1 MANYQGI
8 QDRRSPPCS
17 DLPAPIDCGRLPV
30 ASVPAL
36 QNNPELT
43 NQRQSMKTPFQFS
56 TLLGSFLSQRKE
68 RKRRRRSSN
77 VHSFSRLEGRRLLAT
92 VSLSTVGF
100 GDQLEFIGDAGE
112 VDNVSVETTSTG
124 SLQFRVADGDSI
136 TLADSV
142 AENPAIQLTSTST
155 ANDTLTID
163 PTGVFGS
170 GFGWLNVVSV
180 DLGDF
185 NDTLSID
192 IDATDSTFNE
202 TLALFFDGGSGADEI
217 DASASTSAVR
227 INGGFGNDRIVGG
240 SGNDTI
246 LGDAT
251 NSDGGNDVLIG
262 GAGNDFISGG
272 SGTDTLNGGSGNDTL
287 LGGAGLDTIDGGEGI
302 DTNSFQ
308 GIGSQVTASINADG
322 TGTAEYGNIQEGFTN
337 IEGLAASANGDI
349 LTINGSEGGI
359 LVGGPGDDILT
370 GGSGNDRLSGN
381 DGDDILRGG
390 PGEDML
396 FGGRGNDTLNGGAD
410 NDELFGGAD
419 DDFFVGIGGT
429 DSIFGGEGRDTNSFQ
444 GISTAVTATILADG
458 SGTASYGNVD
468 ETFAGIEQLVGTEF
482 DDVLSAVGNG
492 SAALHG
498 LAGDDLLTGGNGND
512 MLFGGDG
519 NDTLRGGL
527 GNDNLNGN
535 AGNDNLNGGAG
546 DDVLFGEAGNDFF
559 VGIGGTDSIN
569 GGDGN
574 DTNSFE
580 GIGTG
585 VTATVNADFS
595 GRATYGSVQ
604 ESFTGIENLTGSEFD
619 DVLTVFTSVNTVL
632 RGLGGNDILTGFNG
646 NDFLAGGIGN
656 DILRGGAGN
665 DRQFGGEGDDRLN
678 GGSGNDGLFGAE
690 GDDFFV
696 GIGGTDEIFGGEG
709 IDLNSFEGIEQ
720 EVTVTLGEN
729 GSGTARYGIIV
740 ETFAGIEEFFNATI
754 S

>member
-1 MANYQGI
+1 
-8 QDRRSPPCS
+8 
-17 DLPAPIDCGRLPV
+17 
-30 ASVPAL
+30 
-36 QNNPELT
+36 
-43 NQRQSMKTPFQFS
+43 MKTPFQFS
-56 TLLGSFLSQRKE
+56 TLLGSFLSQRNE
-68 RKRRRRSSN
+68 RKRRPGKN

-100 GDQLEFIGDAGE
+100 GDQLEFIADAGS
-112 VDNVSVETTSTG
+112 VDDVSVETTSTG
-124 SLQFRVADGDSI
+124 SLQFRVGNGDSI
-136 TLADSV
+136 TLTDSV
-142 AENPAIQLTSTST
+142 SENPAIQLSSTST
-155 ANDTLTID
+155 ANDTLTIT
-163 PTGVFGS
+163 PTGDFGS
-170 GFGWLNVVSV
+170 GFGRLNVVSV
-180 DLGDF
+180 DLGDS

-192 IDATDSTFNE
+192 IDATDSIFNE

-272 SGTDTLNGGSGNDTL
+272 SGTDTLSGEAGNDTL
-287 LGGAGLDTIDGGEGI
+287 LGGSGLDTIDGGEGV

-322 TGTAEYGNIQEGFTN
+322 TGSAEYGNILEGFTN

-349 LTINGSEGGI
+349 LTINGDAGGI

-370 GGSGNDRLSGN
+370 GGAGNDRLSGN

-390 PGEDML
+390 PGEDVL

-429 DSIFGGEGRDTNSFQ
+429 DSIFGGAGTDTNSFQ
-444 GISTAVTATILADG
+444 GVGSAVTATIFADG
-458 SGTASYGNVD
+458 SGTASYGNID
-468 ETFAGIEQLVGTEF
+468 ETFEEIEQLVGTEF
-482 DDVLSAVGNG
+482 NDVLSAVGDG
-492 SAALHG
+492 SATLTG
-498 LAGDDLLTGGNGND
+498 LAGDDTLTGGNGDD

-546 DDVLFGEAGNDFF
+546 DDVLSGQAGNDFF

-574 DTNSFE
+574 DTNSFQ

-585 VTATVNADFS
+585 VTATVNADFT
-595 GRATYGSVQ
+595 GTATYGSVQ

-619 DVLTVFTSVNTVL
+619 DVLTVFTSVNAVL